1 MTVILINRATTKM
14 RSISVII
21 FHKNTMLHEDTAT
34 LFSNYN
40 NSPVSFDLYTDKW
53 KVGISKPLQ

>member
-1 MTVILINRATTKM
+1 
-14 RSISVII
+14 
-21 FHKNTMLHEDTAT
+21 MLHEDTAT

-53 KVGISKPLQ
+53 KVGISKPLQWHTSGRQIILTLDL